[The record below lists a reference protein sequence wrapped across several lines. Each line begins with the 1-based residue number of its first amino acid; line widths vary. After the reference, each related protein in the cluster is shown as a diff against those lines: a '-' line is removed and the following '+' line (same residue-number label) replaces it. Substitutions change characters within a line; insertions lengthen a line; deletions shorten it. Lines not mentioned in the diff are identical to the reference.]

1 MMKLLC
7 RIADRLRLG
16 RRGEERRGERNV
28 SAEEKGE
35 KREKMKKK
43 THEYLNIIRVR
54 FPTYENE

>member
-35 KREKMKKK
+35 KREK
-43 THEYLNIIRVR
+43 
-54 FPTYENE
+54 

>member
-35 KREKMKKK
+35 KREKIKNKL
-43 THEYLNIIRVR
+43 EGL
-54 FPTYENE
+54 TYITNF